1 MATQG
6 MQNLENLYVN
16 KIRKRIGEA
25 RQFIW
30 TDRRPV
36 ADLALA
42 ETMEHVAPA
51 EAARL
56 KYRKVAD
63 GRRWGKPWGTGWFRL
78 RIAVP
83 KGFAGQTVSLLFDP
97 EGECIVFRDGV
108 PVQGLD
114 RNRKDYVLFEKARGG
129 EKVTLYVEAGAS
141 EAFGGFSVRTM
152 HQPQIAVFNP
162 DVWEAWHDLAAL
174 ADLIDPLP
182 KDDTRRARI
191 IFALNKAIDLIDYQD
206 TSPEALRRSA
216 RAVRKALKPV
226 LDSRASASAQTIA
239 CMGHAHIDVAWLWP
253 LAETIRKCAR
263 TFSSAVEY
271 MDRYPEY
278 IFCQSQPHLYEFT
291 RDHYPAL
298 YKRIKEKV
306 RKGQFVP
313 TGCMWVEAD
322 CNVTSGESLVRQV
335 LFGTR
340 FFRQEFGHEVACLW
354 LPDVFGYSAAMPQIL
369 KRSGINYFLTQ
380 KISWCQFTTFPY
392 HSFWWAGIDGSTVLA
407 HFPPSN
413 DYNSQLRA
421 NQMLAA
427 AGRYREKDRS
437 PIQAVPY
444 GFGDGGG
451 GPTRD
456 QIERLRRYRDL
467 EGMPKLAPM
476 TAPDFFHRLEA
487 ESSDL
492 RTWVGELYLELHRG
506 TLTTQANNKKL
517 NRKSELALRDA
528 EILSAINLSSGGTYR
543 QDELNR
549 AWKTVL
555 LNQFHD
561 IIPGSSISLVY
572 KDSDRHYVEILAAAA
587 DVKQSA
593 FEHYARQVDTRGD
606 GTPVLA
612 FNSLSW
618 ERTDAVAAKVP
629 GLRRDTSYVA
639 VTPGGSESPVQ
650 LCGDGLARFVGTVP
664 SIGHA
669 VFHIRPGESDAAQVR
684 ATEKGMENE
693 LVRIRFDRQGR
704 IRSVVDKAARRE
716 AVPQGAIANQLILFE
731 DKPANWDAWDV
742 DIFYNDKPLELDGR
756 LLSIEVKETGPVGSV
771 VRIRRAISKSVVSQ
785 DIILVAGS
793 PRIDFLTTIEW
804 GDEHDVLLKAA
815 FPVDV
820 HADKA
825 RYEIQFGNV
834 ERPTHWNT
842 PWDFGRFEVAGHKW
856 VDLSEGDY
864 GVALL
869 NDAKYGHD
877 VRGNVIRLSLLRA
890 PKMPDPTADVNQTHT
905 FTYSLLPHGGDYKN
919 GVVRQGYQL
928 NVPVVAEAVPASA
941 WAKGKRAMP
950 MPAAASHLAISG
962 DNVVIDTVKKAEDD
976 GGIIVRLYE
985 AHACRGRRTLTV
997 GLPVGRVVETDLMER
1012 EERELRLRNGK
1023 VALDFRPFHILT
1035 HTLLRG

>member
-1 MATQG
+1 
-6 MQNLENLYVN
+6 
-16 KIRKRIGEA
+16 
-25 RQFIW
+25 
-30 TDRRPV
+30 
-36 ADLALA
+36 
-42 ETMEHVAPA
+42 
-51 EAARL
+51 
-56 KYRKVAD
+56 
-63 GRRWGKPWGTGWFRL
+63 
-78 RIAVP
+78 
-83 KGFAGQTVSLLFDP
+83 
-97 EGECIVFRDGV
+97 
-108 PVQGLD
+108 
-114 RNRKDYVLFEKARGG
+114 
-129 EKVTLYVEAGAS
+129 
-141 EAFGGFSVRTM
+141 M

-174 ADLIDPLP
+174 ADMIDPLP

-206 TSPEALRRSA
+206 ISPEALRRSA

-263 TFSSAVEY
+263 TFSSAIEY

-278 IFCQSQPHLYEFT
+278 VFCQSQPHLYEFT

-340 FFRQEFGHEVACLW
+340 FFREEFGHEVACLW

-392 HSFWWAGIDGSTVLA
+392 HSFWWEGIDGSTVLA

-421 NQMLAA
+421 DQMLGAA
-427 AGRYREKDRS
+427 RRYREKDRS

-456 QIERLRRYRDL
+456 QLERLRRYRDL
-467 EGMPKLAPM
+467 EGVPKLAPM

-487 ESSDL
+487 ESTDL

-528 EILSAINLSSGGTYR
+528 EILSAINLCSKGTYR
-543 QDELNR
+543 QGELNG

-572 KDSDRHYVEILAAAA
+572 
-587 DVKQSA
+587 
-593 FEHYARQVDTRGD
+593 
-606 GTPVLA
+606 
-612 FNSLSW
+612 
-618 ERTDAVAAKVP
+618 
-629 GLRRDTSYVA
+629 
-639 VTPGGSESPVQ
+639 
-650 LCGDGLARFVGTVP
+650 LARFLGTVP

-669 VFHIRPGESDAAQVR
+669 VFHIRPGESDAPEVR
-684 ATEKGMENE
+684 ADDKGMEND

-704 IRSVVDKAARRE
+704 IRGIFDKVARRE
-716 AVPQGAIANQLILFE
+716 AVPQGAIANQLILF
-731 DKPANWDAWDV
+731 
-742 DIFYNDKPLELDGR
+742 
-756 LLSIEVKETGPVGSV
+756 
-771 VRIRRAISKSVVSQ
+771 
-785 DIILVAGS
+785 
-793 PRIDFLTTIEW
+793 
-804 GDEHDVLLKAA
+804 
-815 FPVDV
+815 
-820 HADKA
+820 
-825 RYEIQFGNV
+825 
-834 ERPTHWNT
+834 
-842 PWDFGRFEVAGHKW
+842 
-856 VDLSEGDY
+856 
-864 GVALL
+864 
-869 NDAKYGHD
+869 
-877 VRGNVIRLSLLRA
+877 
-890 PKMPDPTADVNQTHT
+890 
-905 FTYSLLPHGGDYKN
+905 
-919 GVVRQGYQL
+919 
-928 NVPVVAEAVPASA
+928 
-941 WAKGKRAMP
+941 
-950 MPAAASHLAISG
+950 
-962 DNVVIDTVKKAEDD
+962 
-976 GGIIVRLYE
+976 
-985 AHACRGRRTLTV
+985 
-997 GLPVGRVVETDLMER
+997 
-1012 EERELRLRNGK
+1012 
-1023 VALDFRPFHILT
+1023 
-1035 HTLLRG
+1035 